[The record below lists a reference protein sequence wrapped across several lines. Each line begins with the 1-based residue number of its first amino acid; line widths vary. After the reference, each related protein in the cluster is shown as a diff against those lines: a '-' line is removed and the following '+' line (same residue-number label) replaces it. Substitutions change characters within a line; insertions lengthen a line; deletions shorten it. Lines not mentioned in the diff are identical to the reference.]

1 MRKLPKGYH
10 RFLNIIIYTPIKA
23 LLNIL
28 THSSSKVLIS
38 RNFEILHKLNKKKL
52 FMKLETAFYMNFIF
66 ASFKNINPTQNAQ
79 NIDFNEII
87 C

>member
-1 MRKLPKGYH
+1 
-10 RFLNIIIYTPIKA
+10 
-23 LLNIL
+23 
-28 THSSSKVLIS
+28 
-38 RNFEILHKLNKKKL
+38 
-52 FMKLETAFYMNFIF
+52 MKLETAFYMNFIF